1 MEEIEVPLESVQ
13 EEIHHHATHG
23 EHGSS
28 GDSGFVSRGA
38 LLSAIFAVLAA
49 ISALFAGHYSNE
61 AMILQIQSSDH
72 WSHYQAKGI
81 KSAIADL
88 RGEVLKE
95 EKSKEKVEKYKE
107 EQEEIKKEATEKER
121 ESRLLIH
128 KHEGLATTV
137 TFFQVAIAMIA
148 IAILT
153 KRKHFLN
160 VSVGLGLLGLIW
172 MIKSFLIVTI

>member
-1 MEEIEVPLESVQ
+1 MEEIEVPIEQVQ
-13 EEIHHHATHG
+13 ENIHHQATHG
-23 EHGSS
+23 DHG
-28 GDSGFVSRGA
+28 GGNEGFMSRGA

-72 WSHYQAKGI
+72 WSYYQAKGI
-81 KSAIADL
+81 KLAIADL

-107 EQEEIKKEATEKER
+107 EQEEIKKEANEKEH
-121 ESRLLIH
+121 ESRVLIH

-148 IAILT
+148 IAVLT
-153 KRKHFLN
+153 KRRHFMN
-160 VSVGLGLLGLIW
+160 VSMGLGLLGIIW
-172 MIKSFLIVTI
+172 MIKSFLIVGI

>member
-23 EHGSS
+23 EHGSDNAS
-28 GDSGFVSRGA
+28 FISRGA

-107 EQEEIKKEATEKER
+107 EQEEIKKEATEKEH
-121 ESRLLIH
+121 ESRVLIH

-153 KRKHFLN
+153 KRKHFLS
-160 VSVGLGLLGLIW
+160 VSMGLGILGLVW
-172 MIKSFLIVTI
+172 MIKSFLIVSI

>member
-1 MEEIEVPLESVQ
+1 MEEIEVPLEQVQ
-13 EEIHHHATHG
+13 EDIHHHAN
-23 EHGSS
+23 HGSHHS
-28 GDSGFVSRGA
+28 EDKASFISKGA

-81 KSAIADL
+81 KMAIA
-88 RGEVLKE
+88 EVKSE
-95 EKSKEKVEKYKE
+95 IRKDEAIEKKIEKYKE
-107 EQEEIKKEATEKER
+107 EQEEIKKEAIEKSE
-121 ESRLLIH
+121 ESKKLIH

-148 IAILT
+148 IAVLT
-153 KRKHFLN
+153 KKKHFLTMAA
-160 VSVGLGLLGLIW
+160 GLGTIGIILMLRG
-172 MIKSFLIVTI
+172 FLFL